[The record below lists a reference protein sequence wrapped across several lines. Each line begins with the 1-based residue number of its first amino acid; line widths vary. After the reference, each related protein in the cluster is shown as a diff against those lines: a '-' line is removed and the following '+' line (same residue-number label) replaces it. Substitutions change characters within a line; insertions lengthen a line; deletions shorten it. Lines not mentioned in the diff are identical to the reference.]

1 MSVVVLLRCG
11 VACGD
16 SYHLLDD
23 DEHEGE
29 GSCEADHFGCQVTIT
44 IVIAAW

>member
-1 MSVVVLLRCG
+1 
-11 VACGD
+11 
-16 SYHLLDD
+16 LDD